1 MSLTIQT
8 KSGLVLALTDLLTIH
23 VDTNSYMSNFAIATV
38 TMLQNSSSRQ
48 ALTITTK

>member
-1 MSLTIQT
+1 MSLTNQT
-8 KSGLVLALTDLLTIH
+8 KSGLVLALTFLLTIQ
-23 VDTNSYMSNFAIATV
+23 VDTSLYMSNFVIATV